1 MPPHRTPEQ
10 NLLDELLAKTASGD
24 QAAFAELYRLT
35 SPRLYG
41 VCVRMLRERGEA
53 EEVLQEAWITVWHR
67 ASTFDRTKAS
77 TGTWLGTLFRNK
89 AIDRLRQR
97 REQLLDDPELM
108 NHLEDEDPNPADG
121 AEQTQEYLRLREC
134 LDQLQPQQRR
144 AIREAFFSGVT
155 YNELAA
161 RCQVPLGT
169 MKSWIR
175 RSLLQLRTCLDL

>member
-1 MPPHRTPEQ
+1 MPQNRTPEQ
-10 NLLDELLAKTASGD
+10 ALLDELLAKTATGD
-24 QAAFAELYRLT
+24 QAAFAELYRLA
-35 SPRLYG
+35 SPRLLG
-41 VCVRMLRERGEA
+41 VCIRMLREREEA
-53 EEVLQEAWITVWHR
+53 EEVLQEAWVTVWHR
-67 ASTFDRTKAS
+67 ASTFDPAKAS
-77 TGTWLGTLFRNK
+77 AGTWLGTLFRNK

-108 NHLEDEDPNPADG
+108 DHIEDEDPSPADG

-144 AIREAFFSGVT
+144 AVREAFFSGVT

-161 RCQVPLGT
+161 RSQVPLGT

>member
-1 MPPHRTPEQ
+1 MAPSCTTEPD
-10 NLLDELLAKTASGD
+10 LLDDLLIKTASGD
-24 QAAFAELYRLT
+24 QAAFAELYRLG

-41 VCVRMLRERGEA
+41 VCLRMLRERGEA

-67 ASTFDRTKAS
+67 ASTFDRAKAS
-77 TGTWLGTLFRNK
+77 ASTWLGTLFRNK

-97 REQLLDDPELM
+97 RESLLDDPEVM
-108 NHLEDEDPNPADG
+108 NDLEDDDPSPADG
-121 AEQTQEYLRLREC
+121 AEQSQDYLRLRDC
-134 LDQLQPQQRR
+134 LQQLPEQQRR

-161 RCQVPLGT
+161 RSRVPLGT